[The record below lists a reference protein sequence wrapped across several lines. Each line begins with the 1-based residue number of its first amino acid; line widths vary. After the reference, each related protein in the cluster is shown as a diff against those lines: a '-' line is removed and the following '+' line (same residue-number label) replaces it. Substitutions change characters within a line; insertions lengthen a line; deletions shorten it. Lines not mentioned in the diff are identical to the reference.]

1 MPSSS
6 GRHAPLTARRV
17 SAASCSP
24 RSALPITPGARSS
37 IAFPDREPPARRA
50 QLLQISTRLPGSF
63 GRFRAGT
70 LIAGHDGMLRLEQ
83 VRAEILERFE
93 RVDRRLAQQE
103 QRLERIHQRAADAVD
118 RVEALSDEL
127 FARIDA
133 LAHHSLGEGGLTATN
148 APRQSSARP
157 DATPARAPR
166 GPS

>member
-1 MPSSS
+1 
-6 GRHAPLTARRV
+6 
-17 SAASCSP
+17 
-24 RSALPITPGARSS
+24 
-37 IAFPDREPPARRA
+37 
-50 QLLQISTRLPGSF
+50 
-63 GRFRAGT
+63 
-70 LIAGHDGMLRLEQ
+70 

-127 FARIDA
+127 LARIDA
-133 LAHHSLGEGGLTATN
+133 LTATN

-157 DATPARAPR
+157 DAIPARAPR

>member
-1 MPSSS
+1 MLV
-6 GRHAPLTARRV
+6 AN
-17 SAASCSP
+17 
-24 RSALPITPGARSS
+24 LP
-37 IAFPDREPPARRA
+37 
-50 QLLQISTRLPGSF
+50 
-63 GRFRAGT
+63 
-70 LIAGHDGMLRLEQ
+70 GMLRLEQ

-133 LAHHSLGEGGLTATN
+133 LSATS
-148 APRQSSARP
+148 APRRPGGHP
-157 DATPARAPR
+157 DATTARAPR